1 MKKEIM
7 IGAFALAML
16 SGTTFAA
23 ELNAYFDTT
32 TGKLVIPNLEL
43 NGEVFYATLTLTNS
57 ATLTFQADAT
67 SLSNITPPKTPVA
80 GVNTGVT
87 AIHGT
92 WKVPGKT
99 TSVTFNANGTYSQF
113 EEFPVTDKECQ
124 TGSETGTYKWE
135 PSTGLMLIRTQTDT
149 NGPCGL
155 SNPRDNVPY
164 RFFVN
169 GTGMQIIEKGAN
181 FSPLTFSLT
190 KVSQ

>member
-1 MKKEIM
+1 MNKKIM
-7 IGAFALAML
+7 AGAFALALL
-16 SGTTFAA
+16 SGNTFAA
-23 ELNAYFDTT
+23 ELSTYFDTA
-32 TGKLVIPNLEL
+32 TGKLVIPNLEV

-57 ATLTFQADAT
+57 ATLTFQADSS
-67 SLSNITPPKTPVA
+67 SLSNITPPKTPTF

-87 AIHGT
+87 AIQGT

-113 EEFPVTDKECQ
+113 EEFPVTDKECK

-135 PSTGLMLIRTQTDT
+135 PSTGLMLISTLTDT

-164 RFFVN
+164 RFFVT
-169 GTGMQIIEKGAN
+169 GTGMQIIEKGDN
-181 FSPLTFSLT
+181 FSPVSFSLS